1 MKLKIK
7 ILWMI
12 TFLSPFS
19 VFSQSVPDLE
29 DLIQAAIAND
39 GNLNQQKLQHQI
51 TQLSD
56 ERLKDIFLPKVNLTA
71 QTGYLYTST
80 NYKTPGLHIPLIEE
94 LELNIPQRTNRLNIS
109 GISATAKAE
118 RSEEHTSEL
127 QSRGHL
133 VCRLLLEK
141 KK

>member
-7 ILWMI
+7 VLWMI
-12 TFLSPFS
+12 TFLSPFF

-51 TQLSD
+51 TQLND

-109 GISATAKAE
+109 GIFVTDNAMVSMLFYSVVK
-118 RSEEHTSEL
+118 
-127 QSRGHL
+127 
-133 VCRLLLEK
+133 
-141 KK
+141 